1 MNAADAFFG
10 IFGMTRVEEPLKLTT
25 TIDVTLGRGQ
35 NMREHYRVRANR
47 VKWDGST
54 MASHMTDDRGARV
67 TLMRPI
73 ARIPLDTDN
82 LSGAFKGVR
91 DEVAAFLGV
100 DDKSERIHWV
110 YTQEKGKG
118 LKSTITIEVLPVA
131 DIDPQVKQIREL
143 KEQIER
149 TRFRSDVLYSCLRR
163 WVEEGVQPLEA
174 KRLLAVTEQVEDP
187 QVKRVREL
195 EAMLDRWVTFG
206 VVALGTAE
214 EHDIVTSTRRLLG
227 MVTT

>member
-1 MNAADAFFG
+1 VNAADAFFG

-47 VKWDGST
+47 VKAERDATARALTAAGLKLARDIVPGVAHFS
-54 MASHMTDDRGARV
+54 AHLPEGDGARV

-73 ARIPLDTDN
+73 ARIALDSDN

-91 DEVAAFLGV
+91 DEVASFLGV
-100 DDKSERIHWV
+100 DDRSDRIHWV

-118 LKSTITIEVLPVA
+118 LKPTITIEVLPVG
-131 DIDPQVKQIREL
+131 DI
-143 KEQIER
+143 
-149 TRFRSDVLYSCLRR
+149 
-163 WVEEGVQPLEA
+163 
-174 KRLLAVTEQVEDP
+174 DP

-195 EAMLDRWVTFG
+195 EACLHRLAVDMVCLFG
-206 VVALGTAE
+206 MSVK
-214 EHDIVTSTRRLLG
+214 HDAIQEARRLLG

>member
-1 MNAADAFFG
+1 M
-10 IFGMTRVEEPLKLTT
+10 KLTT

-47 VKWDGST
+47 VKEEREATGKALLST
-54 MASHMTDDRGARV
+54 QFAGDVRWEFLRGEVGARV

-100 DDKSERIHWV
+100 DDRSDRIHWV

-118 LKSTITIEVLPVA
+118 LKPTITIEVMPVA
-131 DIDPQVKQIREL
+131 DIDPQ
-143 KEQIER
+143 
-149 TRFRSDVLYSCLRR
+149 
-163 WVEEGVQPLEA
+163 A
-174 KRLLAVTEQVEDP
+174 
-187 QVKRVREL
+187 KRVREL
-195 EAMLDRWVTFG
+195 EDVLRRFVPLCEHG
-206 VVALGTAE
+206 VSGALWSLRDEAVGLLEGITAE
-214 EHDIVTSTRRLLG
+214 EARRIDNEKRHAARLLG

>member
-1 MNAADAFFG
+1 M
-10 IFGMTRVEEPLKLTT
+10 KLTT

-35 NMREHYRVRANR
+35 NDREHRFTRAKR
-47 VKWDGST
+47 VKAEREATREALQRIGSLYWKDPAGGHPYHPWDKARE
-54 MASHMTDDRGARV
+54 MMRVDNCGARV

-73 ARIPLDTDN
+73 ARIPLDSDN

-100 DDKSERIHWV
+100 DDRSDRIHWI

-118 LKSTITIEVLPVA
+118 LKPTVTIEVLPVG
-131 DIDPQVKQIREL
+131 DI
-143 KEQIER
+143 
-149 TRFRSDVLYSCLRR
+149 
-163 WVEEGVQPLEA
+163 
-174 KRLLAVTEQVEDP
+174 DP

-195 EAMLDRWVTFG
+195 EAQLDRWVTFG
-206 VVALGTAE
+206 VVSLGVPE
-214 EHDIVTSTRRLLG
+214 GHDIVTSTRRLLG

>member
-1 MNAADAFFG
+1 MLAVGLHGEWMGAP
-10 IFGMTRVEEPLKLTT
+10 MKLTT

-47 VKWDGST
+47 VKAEREATATALPATLFDGST
-54 MASHMTDDRGARV
+54 MRGALTDDRGARV

-73 ARIPLDTDN
+73 ARISLDTDN
-82 LSGAFKGVR
+82 LCGAFKGVR

-100 DDKSERIHWV
+100 DDRSDRIHWV

-118 LKSTITIEVLPVA
+118 LKPTITIEVMPVG
-131 DIDPQVKQIREL
+131 DI
-143 KEQIER
+143 
-149 TRFRSDVLYSCLRR
+149 
-163 WVEEGVQPLEA
+163 
-174 KRLLAVTEQVEDP
+174 DP

-195 EAMLDRWVTFG
+195 EAALRESMEALIE
-206 VVALGTAE
+206 VAQRDDDGPCYAE
-214 EHDIVTSTRRLLG
+214 WRRLLG

>member
-1 MNAADAFFG
+1 MTNHFVSVLAYFAD
-10 IFGMTRVEEPLKLTT
+10 L
-25 TIDVTLGRGQ
+25 
-35 NMREHYRVRANR
+35 
-47 VKWDGST
+47 
-54 MASHMTDDRGARV
+54 GARV

-100 DDKSERIHWV
+100 DDRSDRIHWV

-118 LKSTITIEVLPVA
+118 LKPTVTIEVLPVG
-131 DIDPQVKQIREL
+131 DI
-143 KEQIER
+143 
-149 TRFRSDVLYSCLRR
+149 
-163 WVEEGVQPLEA
+163 
-174 KRLLAVTEQVEDP
+174 DP

-195 EAMLDRWVTFG
+195 EAQLDRWLTFG

-214 EHDIVTSTRRLLG
+214 DHDIVTSTRRLLG

>member
-1 MNAADAFFG
+1 MSAAADAFFG

-47 VKWDGST
+47 VKEEREATAKALKAAPLAGEVRWEFMAEST
-54 MASHMTDDRGARV
+54 AFDGARV

-73 ARIPLDTDN
+73 ARIALDSDN

-91 DEVAAFLGV
+91 DEVASFLGV
-100 DDKSERIHWV
+100 DDRSDRIHWV
-110 YTQEKGKG
+110 YTQGKGKN
-118 LKSTITIEVLPVA
+118 LKPTITIEVMPVG
-131 DIDPQVKQIREL
+131 DI
-143 KEQIER
+143 
-149 TRFRSDVLYSCLRR
+149 
-163 WVEEGVQPLEA
+163 
-174 KRLLAVTEQVEDP
+174 DP

-195 EAMLDRWVTFG
+195 EAQLDRWVTFG

-214 EHDIVTSTRRLLG
+214 GHDIVTSTRRLLG

>member
-1 MNAADAFFG
+1 M
-10 IFGMTRVEEPLKLTT
+10 KLTT

-47 VKWDGST
+47 VKAEREAT
-54 MASHMTDDRGARV
+54 REALEHARCEPPQDRWMRTIADHFDMNLGARV

-73 ARIPLDTDN
+73 ARIALDSDN

-91 DEVAAFLGV
+91 DEVASFLGV

-118 LKSTITIEVLPVA
+118 LKPTITIEVMSVE
-131 DIDPQVKQIREL
+131 DI
-143 KEQIER
+143 
-149 TRFRSDVLYSCLRR
+149 
-163 WVEEGVQPLEA
+163 
-174 KRLLAVTEQVEDP
+174 DP

-195 EAMLDRWVTFG
+195 EELVGKMLLSIWSLRYYVTCLTHLVDGHIKGFTYDPKHDPDESCLQE
-206 VVALGTAE
+206 ALESLEETKHYGGFPDDFEGTK
-214 EHDIVTSTRRLLG
+214 RRLLG

>member
-25 TIDVTLGRGQ
+25 TIDVQLGRGQ

-47 VKWDGST
+47 VKEEREATGKALLLAVGP
-54 MASHMTDDRGARV
+54 MAAWTLATAMDNTAKGARI

-91 DEVAAFLGV
+91 DEVANFLGV
-100 DDKSERIHWV
+100 DDRSDRIHWV

-118 LKSTITIEVLPVA
+118 LKPTITIEVMPVA
-131 DIDPQVKQIREL
+131 DI
-143 KEQIER
+143 
-149 TRFRSDVLYSCLRR
+149 
-163 WVEEGVQPLEA
+163 
-174 KRLLAVTEQVEDP
+174 DP

-195 EAMLDRWVTFG
+195 EECLDRWAVFY
-206 VVALGTAE
+206 VAALQGDQN
-214 EHDIVTSTRRLLG
+214 HDLVQRTRRLLG

>member
-1 MNAADAFFG
+1 M
-10 IFGMTRVEEPLKLTT
+10 KLTT

-35 NMREHYRVRANR
+35 NMREHYRVRADR
-47 VKWDGST
+47 VKEEREATARALPATLFDGST
-54 MASHMTDDRGARV
+54 MRGALTDDRGARV

-91 DEVAAFLGV
+91 DEVASYLGV
-100 DDKSERIHWV
+100 DDRSDRIHWV

-118 LKSTITIEVLPVA
+118 LKPTVTIEVLPVG
-131 DIDPQVKQIREL
+131 DI
-143 KEQIER
+143 
-149 TRFRSDVLYSCLRR
+149 
-163 WVEEGVQPLEA
+163 
-174 KRLLAVTEQVEDP
+174 DP

-195 EAMLDRWVTFG
+195 EQQLDRWLTFG

-214 EHDIVTSTRRLLG
+214 GHDIVTSTRRLLG

>member
-1 MNAADAFFG
+1 MK
-10 IFGMTRVEEPLKLTT
+10 ITT
-25 TIDVTLGRGQ
+25 TIDCQLGRGQ

-47 VKWDGST
+47 VKAEREATYEKLRLLDVKGKGPYMLKTW
-54 MASHMTDDRGARV
+54 TDLGARV

-100 DDKSERIHWV
+100 DDRSDRIHWV

-118 LKSTITIEVLPVA
+118 LKPTITIEVMPVG
-131 DIDPQVKQIREL
+131 DI
-143 KEQIER
+143 
-149 TRFRSDVLYSCLRR
+149 
-163 WVEEGVQPLEA
+163 
-174 KRLLAVTEQVEDP
+174 DP

-195 EAMLDRWVTFG
+195 EELVGKML
-206 VVALGTAE
+206 L
-214 EHDIVTSTRRLLG
+214 DIWCLRADVSSLSHLVEQHVQGLAYDPKYDPDEQCLCEAREGLDSTKHYGGFPESFEDAKARLL
-227 MVTT
+227 TSSK

>member
-1 MNAADAFFG
+1 
-10 IFGMTRVEEPLKLTT
+10 
-25 TIDVTLGRGQ
+25 
-35 NMREHYRVRANR
+35 MREHYRVRANR
-47 VKWDGST
+47 VKEEREATARALPTTLWDGST

>member
-1 MNAADAFFG
+1 M
-10 IFGMTRVEEPLKLTT
+10 KLMT

-47 VKWDGST
+47 VKEEREATLKALTSYENAGYVVPDVLIEND
-54 MASHMTDDRGARV
+54 AVGARV

-91 DEVAAFLGV
+91 DEVASFLGV
-100 DDKSERIHWV
+100 DDRSDRIHWV
-110 YTQEKGKG
+110 YTQEKCKG
-118 LKSTITIEVLPVA
+118 LKPTITIEVLPVG
-131 DIDPQVKQIREL
+131 DI
-143 KEQIER
+143 
-149 TRFRSDVLYSCLRR
+149 
-163 WVEEGVQPLEA
+163 
-174 KRLLAVTEQVEDP
+174 DP

-195 EAMLDRWVTFG
+195 EQQLDRWVTFARI
-206 VVALGTAE
+206 VLGTHE
-214 EHDIVTSTRRLLG
+214 GHDIMTSTRRLLG

>member
-1 MNAADAFFG
+1 
-10 IFGMTRVEEPLKLTT
+10 
-25 TIDVTLGRGQ
+25 
-35 NMREHYRVRANR
+35 
-47 VKWDGST
+47 
-54 MASHMTDDRGARV
+54 MTDDRGARV